1 MSTRLIPPQ
10 TELTQPYWEA
20 AANQQLLV
28 QLCDDCRQHQF
39 PPRAHCAACGSANLS
54 WQAVSGKGTVY
65 TYTVA
70 HRPPHPV
77 LVDQCP
83 LIIAVVELAEGPRM
97 MSNVVDCDP
106 RDLQQQLTLASRNM
120 LLDMDDRAGGTRP
133 MADSPYR
140 FSDAAAG
147 VRGPAAHQG
156 EHNQDVLQDW
166 LKMSHNDI
174 QRLVAVEILKTASR
188 PPG

>member
-1 MSTRLIPPQ
+1 M
-10 TELTQPYWEA
+10 
-20 AANQQLLV
+20 

-70 HRPPHPV
+70 YRPPHPV
-77 LVDQCP
+77 LADQCP

-106 RDLQQQLTLASRNM
+106 ENVRVGLPVEVAFDPI
-120 LLDMDDRAGGTRP
+120 DG
-133 MADSPYR
+133 
-140 FSDAAAG
+140 SD
-147 VRGPAAHQG
+147 VSLPVFKPA
-156 EHNQDVLQDW
+156 
-166 LKMSHNDI
+166 
-174 QRLVAVEILKTASR
+174 
-188 PPG
+188 